1 MAEHYEVVVV
11 GGGHNGLIAACYL
24 AKAGIK
30 VCVIEQSD
38 KIGGGTKSSELAA
51 PGFISDHCSVA
62 HTMIQANPVIRD
74 DELQLKAKFGLQYV
88 NPEKMTA
95 MIFDDGR
102 VLEFYADVERTCQ
115 SIAQFSA
122 HDAEAYRRFCN
133 EVFRTL
139 DMLSMGMFNIP
150 PGAGVQAAMMDSDPV
165 GQEMLRAQSIS
176 AFDLINEWFEDERIK
191 IALARYASESMTNP
205 FDNGTGF
212 GFYIILP
219 FMHHFGSGI
228 PVGGSGALA
237 DALGRCLQHHGG
249 VIKLNSTV
257 KEFKHDGSDVSG
269 VLLTSGE
276 EILAKKAVISTLN
289 AKQVFPTMLPGYQLP
304 EHFVRRVKNNKLAS
318 IRAMNVHLALHEE
331 PKYKVG
337 ASVDDFFW
345 IERAHSHLA
354 DFKQSFL
361 DQENGIPR
369 RDLVGYIGQHKID
382 PSRVPQGKAMMY
394 LYAFMP
400 YELANGGAKKWDE
413 VGEEVAKGFVA
424 DLREMTTNMT
434 DDNIIGMSWRTPLD
448 IERGNPAMVGG
459 DIGHMGPY
467 AWQLGG
473 NRPAPGF
480 GQYKSPVGKLYMAGG
495 STHPG
500 GGVTGGSGRNVAQVL
515 FEDFGMDFDK
525 VIG

>member
-1 MAEHYEVVVV
+1 MSEQYDVVVA
-11 GGGHNGLIAACYL
+11 GAGHNGLIAACYL
-24 AKAGIK
+24 AKAGLK
-30 VCVIEQSD
+30 VCVVEQGEEV
-38 KIGGGTKSSELAA
+38 GGGTKSSELTA

-102 VLEFYADVERTCQ
+102 VLEFYSDVERTCQ
-115 SIAQFSA
+115 SIAQFSQ
-122 HDAEAYRRFCN
+122 HDADAYRRFCMQ
-133 EVFRTL
+133 VFTTL
-139 DMLSMGMFNIP
+139 DMIAMGMYNIP
-150 PGAGVQAAMMDSDPV
+150 PSAGVQAAMLDGSPE

-176 AFDLINEWFEDERIK
+176 AFDLINEWFENDLIK

-219 FMHHFGSGI
+219 YMHRYGTGI

-237 DALGRCLQHHGG
+237 ESLERCLRHYGG
-249 VIKLNSTV
+249 ELRLGSNIT
-257 KEFKHDGSDVSG
+257 EFRHNGSDVSG
-269 VLLTSGE
+269 VVLDNGE
-276 EILAKKAVISTLN
+276 EILGKKAVVTTLN
-289 AKQVFPTMLPGYQLP
+289 AKQMFPHMLPGFQMP

-337 ASVDDFFW
+337 NGVDDFFW
-345 IERAHSHLA
+345 IERAHSHLS
-354 DFKQSFL
+354 DFRQAFL

-369 RDLVGYIGQHKID
+369 RDMVGYIGQHKVD
-382 PSRVPQGKAMMY
+382 PSRVPAGKSLMY

-400 YELANGGAKKWDE
+400 YELENGGARRWDE
-413 VGEEVAKGFVA
+413 VGEQVARGFVD
-424 DLREMTTNMT
+424 DLRELTTNMT
-434 DDNIIGMSWRTPLD
+434 DDNIIGISWRTPLD
-448 IERGNPAMVGG
+448 IERDNPAMVGG

-473 NRPAPGF
+473 NRPAPGY

-515 FEDFGMDFDK
+515 FEDLGLNFDK

>member
-1 MAEHYEVVVV
+1 MAEKFDVIIA
-11 GGGHNGLIAACYL
+11 GGGHNGLITACYL
-24 AKAGIK
+24 AKAGVS
-30 VCVIEQSD
+30 VCVVEQGD
-38 KIGGGTKSSELAA
+38 KIGGGTKTGELAA
-51 PGFISDHCSVA
+51 PGFLSDLCSVS
-62 HTMIQANPVIRD
+62 HSMIQANPVIRD
-74 DELQLKAKFGLQYV
+74 DELQLKAKFGLQYL
-88 NPEKMTA
+88 NPDKITA

-102 VLEFYADVERTCQ
+102 VLEFYTDLDRTCK
-115 SIAQFSA
+115 SIAQFSP
-122 HDAEAYRRFCN
+122 HDADAYRRFCN
-133 EVFRTL
+133 EVFQTL
-139 DMLSMGMFNIP
+139 DMLAMGMFSVP
-150 PGAGVQAAMMDSDPV
+150 PNVGVQAAMMDSNPV
-165 GQEMLRAQSIS
+165 GQELMRAQSIS
-176 AFDLINEWFEDERIK
+176 AFDLINEWFENDLIK

-219 FMHHFGSGI
+219 FMHKFGSGI

-237 DALGRCLQHHGG
+237 ESLARCLEHHGG
-249 VIKLNSTV
+249 VIKLNSAV
-257 KEFKHDGSDVSG
+257 KEFIHNGTEVGG

-276 EILAKKAVISTLN
+276 EIIASKAVVSTLN
-289 AKQVFPTMLPGYQLP
+289 TKQVFPDMLPGYSLP
-304 EHFVRRVKNNKLAS
+304 EHFVRRVKNNKQAS

-337 ASVDDFFW
+337 PGVDDFFW
-345 IERAHSHLA
+345 IECAHTNVQEFRQA
-354 DFKQSFL
+354 FL

-369 RDLVGYIGQHKID
+369 RDLVGYIGQHKVD
-382 PSRVPQGKAMMY
+382 PSRVPAGKSMMY

-413 VGEEVAKGFVA
+413 VGEEVAKGFVE
-424 DLREMTTNMT
+424 DLRKVTTNMEP
-434 DDNIIGMSWRTPLD
+434 DNIIGMAWRTPLD
-448 IERGNPAMVGG
+448 IERQNPAMIGG

-473 NRPAPGF
+473 NRPAPGY

-500 GGVTGGSGRNVAQVL
+500 GGVTGGSGRSAAQVL
-515 FEDFGMDFDK
+515 FEDLGLDFDK

>member
-1 MAEHYEVVVV
+1 MAEQYDVVIA
-11 GGGHNGLIAACYL
+11 GAGHNGLIAACYL
-24 AKAGIK
+24 AKAGLK
-30 VCVIEQSD
+30 VCVVEQDD
-38 KIGGGTKSSELAA
+38 KVGGGTKTRELAA
-51 PGFISDHCSVA
+51 PGFHSDLCSVS
-62 HTMIQANPVIRD
+62 HSMIQANPVIRD
-74 DELQLKAKFGLQYV
+74 DELQLQAKFGLKYV
-88 NPEKMTA
+88 NPDKMTA

-102 VLEFYADVERTCQ
+102 VLEFYTDLERTCQ
-115 SIAQFSA
+115 SIAKFSER
-122 HDAEAYRRFCN
+122 DAEAYRRFCN
-133 EVFRTL
+133 EVFQTL
-139 DMLSMGMFNIP
+139 DMLAMGMFNIP
-150 PGAGVQAAMMDSDPV
+150 PNAGVQAAMMDGNPV
-165 GQEMLRAQSIS
+165 GQELLRAQSIS
-176 AFDLINEWFEDERIK
+176 AFDLIDEWFEDDRIK

-219 FMHHFGSGI
+219 FMHKFGGGI

-237 DALGRCLQHHGG
+237 DSLERCLKHYGG
-249 VIKLNSTV
+249 SIKLSSTI
-257 KEFKHDGSDVSG
+257 KEFKHNGSEVSG
-269 VLLTSGE
+269 VLLASGE
-276 EILAKKAVISTLN
+276 VIEAKKAVVSTLN
-289 AKQVFPTMLPGYQLP
+289 TKQVFPHMLPGYQLP
-304 EHFVRRVKNNKLAS
+304 DHFVRRVKNNKLAS

-337 ASVDDFFW
+337 PSVDDFFW
-345 IERAHSHLA
+345 IELAHTHLKE
-354 DFKQSFL
+354 FRQSFL

-369 RDLVGYIGQHKID
+369 RDLVGYIGQHKVD
-382 PSRVPQGKAMMY
+382 PSRVPAGKSQMY

-400 YELANGGAKKWDE
+400 YELENGGAKRWDE
-413 VGEEVAKGFVA
+413 IGEEVAKGFVD
-424 DLREMTTNMT
+424 DLRKLTTNMS

-515 FEDFGMDFDK
+515 FEDFGLDFDK